1 TSLDHFITGEDYM
14 IKFIARI
21 IYLFVY
27 VIKGCTNRFLSFFYK
42 RLMISCGKNVRIP
55 ALSSDLT
62 YRNISIGNDV
72 YIGPDARFIA
82 TESRIYIGSKI
93 LFGPN
98 VTIIGGDHRITD
110 VGIFMFDITEK
121 GVGDDLD
128 VHIEDDVWIGAN
140 VTILKG
146 VTIGR
151 GSVIA
156 AGSVVVRDVD
166 PYSIVGGIPAKLIKY
181 RFSLE
186 ERVKHEE
193 ILYLMDKRMYKK

>member
-1 TSLDHFITGEDYM
+1 M
-14 IKFIARI
+14 IKLIARLI
-21 IYLFVY
+21 HIFVY
-27 VIKGCTNRFLSFFYK
+27 IVKGCTNRFLSFFYK
-42 RLMISCGKNVRIP
+42 RLMISCGENVRIP

-62 YRNISIGNDV
+62 YRNISIGHDV

-82 TESRIYIGSKI
+82 TESRIYIGNKV

-98 VTIIGGDHRITD
+98 VTIIGGDHRIMD
-110 VGIFMFDITEK
+110 VGIFMFDNTKK

-128 VHIEDDVWIGAN
+128 VHIEDDVWVGAN

-151 GSVIA
+151 GSVIS
-156 AGSVVVRDVD
+156 AGSVIVRDVE
-166 PYSIVGGIPAKLIKY
+166 PYSIVGGVPAKLIKK

-186 ERVKHEE
+186 DCMTHEE
-193 ILYLMDKRMYKK
+193 ILYSVDKRLFIK